1 MPTEQAPSSSAA
13 GTVLGVGI
21 ATVDVVNQVAA
32 YPPEDA
38 EIRAIGQQI
47 VRGGNCANSLV
58 VLAQLGRQCRWIG
71 TLAADAGAELIFADL
86 DRYGID
92 TQYAVRC
99 PQGATPTS
107 YIAVSQETGSRTII
121 HHRDLPELDAASFA
135 SVPIR
140 DCIWA
145 HFEGRNPTETA
156 TMVHRAREV
165 IPDLT
170 ISIEIEK
177 PRPNLAALLNAAAD
191 VASGPVVLIFS
202 RAYAEAVDATDPVS
216 FIDAQS
222 KRSSTWLCV
231 LPWGADGAYLAQAG
245 TDPVY
250 LPASPVGAVVDTLA
264 AGDVFNAG
272 LIDGLLDG
280 HDPLTAVARANR
292 IAGYKCGR
300 LGLDHLIADAR
311 RDGAI

>member
-1 MPTEQAPSSSAA
+1 MPTERAPRSSAP
-13 GTVLGVGI
+13 GVVLGVGI
-21 ATVDVVNQVAA
+21 ATVDVVNQVAV

-38 EIRAIGQQI
+38 EVRAIGQQI
-47 VRGGNCANSLV
+47 VRGGNCANSLA
-58 VLAQLGRQCRWIG
+58 VLAQLSRRCRWVG
-71 TLAADAGAELIFADL
+71 TLAADAGAELIVADL

-92 TQYAVRC
+92 TQYALRC

-121 HHRDLPELDAASFA
+121 HHRDLPELDAASFT
-135 SVPIR
+135 SVPIH

-145 HFEGRNPTETA
+145 HFEGRNPAETA
-156 TMVHRAREV
+156 TMVRRVREAV
-165 IPDLT
+165 PDLT

-177 PRPNLAALLNAAAD
+177 PRPHLDALLSAAAD
-191 VASGPVVLIFS
+191 ATSGKMVLIFS
-202 RAYAEAVDATDPVS
+202 RAYAEAVGATDPAS
-216 FIDAQS
+216 FVDTQA
-222 KRSSTWLCV
+222 KRSGAWLCV
-231 LPWGADGAYLAQAG
+231 LPWGGDGAYLAQFGA
-245 TDPVY
+245 DPVR
-250 LPASPVGAVVDTLA
+250 LPAAPVGSVVDTLA

-280 HDPLTAVARANR
+280 HDPLAAVSRANR

-300 LGLDHLIADAR
+300 PGLDHLIADAR